1 LWNPASHPELAAFSG
16 NGKRKAQ
23 PISSLCGGNAIMLR
37 VQISLA
43 LAADLGKTR
52 YFIDKKIDLCS
63 IQLTFSG

>member
-1 LWNPASHPELAAFSG
+1 
-16 NGKRKAQ
+16 
-23 PISSLCGGNAIMLR
+23 MLR

-52 YFIDKKIDLCS
+52 YFIDKKINLCS